1 MILSSL
7 FINLGLLSLLDL
19 IGRIKRYPA
28 VVNSGLLKYRL
39 RTFNALPL
47 VLKSSLKAGVLVP

>member
-19 IGRIKRYPA
+19 MGRIKHRPA
-28 VVNSGLLKYRL
+28 IINSGLLKYRL

-47 VLKSSLKAGVLVP
+47 VPKSSLKAGILVP